1 MPGDE
6 LHHSDQSWSSP
17 RPADDSQN
25 STLPDEL
32 VFSSDVGGVDR
43 ELLNLMS
50 NVNLSAIDN
59 R

>member
-6 LHHSDQSWSSP
+6 LHHSDHSWTSP
-17 RPADDSQN
+17 RPADHSQN
-25 STLPDEL
+25 STVPDEL

-50 NVNLSAIDN
+50 SVNLSAIDN